1 MRALVKLIKKL
12 FKSSNVTVSEVFT
25 PTVCASRNYIPRQ
38 RQEEKFLNNLTIP
51 GMQII
56 VYGKS
61 GSGKTTLVRNLLHK
75 NQSGFITTKCEST
88 TTFADIVLSG
98 FDQLNPY
105 FVSQKSHRES
115 EKIDASISAE
125 YLSISSS
132 IHSTVSSEIS
142 DSLQRIVPPQLTV
155 ERLAK
160 MIGECGLIWVI
171 EDFHKVQISEK
182 NRLADLLKIFVD
194 TANDYENT
202 KVICI
207 GVSDS
212 AQELIKLNPD
222 IAARVAQVS
231 IPMLNSIEIQSIVTN
246 GCSLLNLEME
256 ESLQDKIVY
265 YSDRLASLAHNMC
278 LDICQGNHIERRS
291 RKKRSLN
298 DDQFKLAVQGF
309 IDRNS
314 DTLQVIYDTAV
325 ANELGWYIL
334 KTFSSNSHE
343 KLRPT
348 EILRR
353 VNYSGKGF
361 SIDQVKEKLDQFSTE
376 PFKVLEKHINTG
388 FYSIAN
394 PFWHAFLRMQFAI
407 EAAAQEDAKNNR
419 NNRRNLRLTT
429 IDQKSKYA
437 IVDKLILEFLES
449 MRQLESK

>member
-1 MRALVKLIKKL
+1 MRLLVKLIKKL
-12 FKSSNVTVSEVFT
+12 FKSSNVTVREVFT
-25 PTVCASRNYIPRQ
+25 PTICASRNYIPRQ
-38 RQEEKFLNNLTIP
+38 RQEEKLLNNLTIP

-61 GSGKTTLVRNLLHK
+61 GSGKTTLVRNILHK
-75 NQSGFITTKCEST
+75 NRKDFITTKCESS

-105 FVSQKSHRES
+105 FVSQKSS
-115 EKIDASISAE
+115 SQAKNIDTSINAE
-125 YLSISSS
+125 YLSISSC
-132 IHSTVSSEIS
+132 IYATVSNEIS
-142 DSLQRIVPPQLTV
+142 DSMQRVVPPQLTV
-155 ERLAK
+155 ERLAR

-171 EDFHKVQISEK
+171 EDFHKVRISEK

-194 TANDYENT
+194 TANDYDNT

-222 IAARVAQVS
+222 ISARVAQVS
-231 IPMLNSIEIQSIVTN
+231 VPMLNPNEIKSIVSN
-246 GCSLLNLEME
+246 GCLLLNLEME

-265 YSDRLASLAHNMC
+265 YSDRLAALAHNMC
-278 LDICQGNHIERRS
+278 LDICQGNHIERKS
-291 RKKRSLN
+291 RKKISLR

-314 DTLQVIYDTAV
+314 DTLQVVYDTAV

-343 KLRPT
+343 KLAPT

-353 VNYSGKGF
+353 VNRSGKGF
-361 SIDQVKEKLDQFSTE
+361 EASQVQEKLELFSSDQ
-376 PFKVLEKHINTG
+376 FKVLYRHSHSG
-388 FYSIAN
+388 FYSISN
-394 PFWHAFLRMQFAI
+394 PFWHAFLRMQFAL
-407 EAAAQEDAKNNR
+407 EAAAREDAKNRR
-419 NNRRNLRLTT
+419 NNRRNLSLTA
-429 IDQKSKYA
+429 IDQQSKYA
-437 IVDKLILEFLES
+437 IVDKLILELLES
-449 MRQLESK
+449 MSRFD

>member
-1 MRALVKLIKKL
+1 MRFIKKL
-12 FKSSNVTVSEVFT
+12 FKSSRISVKEVFT
-25 PTVCASRNYIPRQ
+25 PTVCASRNYIHRQ
-38 RQEEKFLNNLTIP
+38 RQEEKVINNLTIP
-51 GMQII
+51 GMQLI

-61 GSGKTTLVRNLLHK
+61 GSGKTTLVRHLLK
-75 NQSGFITTKCEST
+75 ESRKDYITTKCEST
-88 TTFADIVLSG
+88 TTFSDIVLSA

-105 FVSQKSHRES
+105 FISKKSRTRT

-125 YLSISSS
+125 YKLISSS
-132 IHSTVSSEIS
+132 LSTVATNEIS
-142 DSLQRIVPPQLTV
+142 DTLQRVVPPQLTV

-171 EDFHKVQISEK
+171 EDFHKVQLAEK

-202 KVICI
+202 KVICL

-231 IPMLNSIEIQSIVTN
+231 IPMLNSTEIQSIVSN
-246 GCSLLNLEME
+246 GCSLLNLAMDEP
-256 ESLQDKIVY
+256 LQDKIVY

-278 LDICQGNHIERRS
+278 LDICQGNHIEKRS
-291 RKKRSLN
+291 RKKIVLR

-343 KLRPT
+343 KLT
-348 EILRR
+348 LAEILRR
-353 VNYSGKGF
+353 VNHSGKGF
-361 SIDQVKEKLDQFSTE
+361 NVSQVQEKLDQFSSE
-376 PFKVLEKHINTG
+376 EFKVLYKHSHSG

-394 PFWHAFLRMQFAI
+394 PFWHAFLRMQFAL
-407 EAAAQEDAKNNR
+407 EAAAQEDAKHSR
-419 NNRRNLRLTT
+419 NNRKNLSLTT

>member
-1 MRALVKLIKKL
+1 MSFLKKL
-12 FKSSNVTVSEVFT
+12 FNSSRISVKEVFT
-25 PTVCASRNYIPRQ
+25 PTVCASRNYIHRQ

-51 GMQII
+51 GMQIV

-61 GSGKTTLVRNLLHK
+61 GSGKTTLVRHLLQE
-75 NQSGFITTKCEST
+75 NQRDFITTKCESS

-98 FDQLNPY
+98 FDQLNP
-105 FVSQKSHRES
+105 FFISQKSRKQS
-115 EKIDASISAE
+115 GKIDASIKAE
-125 YLSISSS
+125 YKLISSS
-132 IHSTVSSEIS
+132 ICATVTNELS
-142 DSLQRIVPPQLTV
+142 DTLQRIVPPQLTV

-171 EDFHKVQISEK
+171 EDFHKVQLAEK

-222 IAARVAQVS
+222 IAARVAQVL
-231 IPMLNSIEIQSIVTN
+231 IPMLNSTEIQSIVSN
-246 GCSLLNLEME
+246 GCSLLNLEMDE
-256 ESLQDKIVY
+256 PLQDKIVY

-278 LDICQGNHIERRS
+278 LDICQGNHIEKRS
-291 RKKRSLN
+291 RRKIVLS
-298 DDQFKLAVQGF
+298 DDQFKMAIQGF

-314 DTLQVIYDTAV
+314 DTLQVVYDAAV
-325 ANELGWYIL
+325 SNEIGWYIL

-343 KLRPT
+343 KLMPE
-348 EILRR
+348 EILKR
-353 VNYSGKGF
+353 VNQSGKGF
-361 SIDQVKEKLDQFSTE
+361 NASQVQGKLDQFSSE
-376 PFKVLEKHINTG
+376 EFKVLYKHSHSG

-394 PFWHAFLRMQFAI
+394 PFWHAFLRMQFAL
-407 EAAAQEDAKNNR
+407 EAAAQEDAKHSR
-419 NNRRNLRLTT
+419 NNRKNLSLTT

-449 MRQLESK
+449 MKQLQSK